1 MLYRIYRRI
10 MRKIA
15 RFILGFDTCPND
27 CRKNYKASFNEV
39 ADIFISCFAFITLF
53 MALAVLFS

>member
-15 RFILGFDTCPND
+15 RFILGFDTCPSD
-27 CRKNYKASFNEV
+27 YRKNYRASFIEV
-39 ADIFISCFAFITLF
+39 ADIFISCFALITLF